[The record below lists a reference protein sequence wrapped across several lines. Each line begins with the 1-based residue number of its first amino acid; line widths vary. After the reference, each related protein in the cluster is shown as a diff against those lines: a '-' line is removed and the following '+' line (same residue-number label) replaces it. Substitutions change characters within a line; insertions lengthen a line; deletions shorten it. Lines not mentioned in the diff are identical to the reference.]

1 MKARK
6 SQNSVEPGH
15 YREAKTSVLW
25 DWGRES
31 GTDEGDEVVG
41 LVVAE
46 EVLVQEHPGPYKHH
60 GSPVRHI
67 SFVFDEIENNR
78 AMER

>member
-1 MKARK
+1 
-6 SQNSVEPGH
+6 
-15 YREAKTSVLW
+15 
-25 DWGRES
+25 
-31 GTDEGDEVVG
+31 VVG

-46 EVLVQEHPGPYKHH
+46 EVLVQEHPGPYKRH

-67 SFVFDEIENNR
+67 SFAFDEIETAYRRNHR